1 MVVGGAGDDGWVC
14 VMVAARLMAV
24 GGGGGDDGWVVAAK
38 RDGCRCW
45 WCRWLGLCDGTLR
58 DGGCQADGCRWWW
71 VPMVGYA
78 WWWVPMVVDR
88 EWL

>member
-1 MVVGGAGDDGWVC
+1 MVVGGGGNDGWVC
-14 VMVAARLMAV
+14 VMVAAMLMAI
-24 GGGGGDDGWVVAAK
+24 GGGGDNGWVVLAK
-38 RDGCRCW
+38 CDGCRCW

-71 VPMVGYA
+71 VPMV
-78 WWWVPMVVDR
+78 VDR